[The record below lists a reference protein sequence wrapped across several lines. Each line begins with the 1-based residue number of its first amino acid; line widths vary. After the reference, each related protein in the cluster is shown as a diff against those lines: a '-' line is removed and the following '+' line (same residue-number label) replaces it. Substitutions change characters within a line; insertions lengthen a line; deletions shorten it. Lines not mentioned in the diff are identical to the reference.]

1 MTRGWRGGRASLVFV
16 VFVILTGVW
25 LVTHPADDG
34 SPYSHAPRPVARP
47 APTVTLPPSGG
58 PSSPPPTRS

>member
-1 MTRGWRGGRASLVFV
+1 MMRGWRGGRAGLAFV
-16 VFVILTGVW
+16 VFVIVVGAW

-34 SPYSHAPRPVARP
+34 SPYSHAPRPVARS

-58 PSSPPPTRS
+58 PTSRTP